1 MNIKRMVAALVATG
15 GIIGFAGC
23 GAAEDSPVVDT
34 QADKGLEVMGDA
46 ITYDPTIWSMTD
58 SRSPWSTGR
67 GGRPPPTRS
76 TR

>member
-34 QADKGLEVMGDA
+34 QADKGLG
-46 ITYDPTIWSMTD
+46 
-58 SRSPWSTGR
+58 
-67 GGRPPPTRS
+67 
-76 TR
+76 